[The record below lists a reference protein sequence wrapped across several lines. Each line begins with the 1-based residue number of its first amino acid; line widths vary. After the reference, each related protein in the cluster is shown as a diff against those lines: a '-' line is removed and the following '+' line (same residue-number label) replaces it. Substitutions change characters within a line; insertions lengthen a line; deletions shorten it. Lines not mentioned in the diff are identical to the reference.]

1 MIIERAIGT
10 TPGAKIDSDTESV
23 RDSVS
28 FLHAGDSF
36 ALYERYR
43 DGNGVKR
50 SA

>member
-1 MIIERAIGT
+1 MIIEQGIGT
-10 TPGAKIDSDTESV
+10 RPGARIDSDTESV

-43 DGNGVKR
+43 DGNGVKHG
-50 SA
+50 A

>member
-1 MIIERAIGT
+1 MIIEQGVGT
-10 TPGAKIDSDTESV
+10 TPGAKIDSDTKIV